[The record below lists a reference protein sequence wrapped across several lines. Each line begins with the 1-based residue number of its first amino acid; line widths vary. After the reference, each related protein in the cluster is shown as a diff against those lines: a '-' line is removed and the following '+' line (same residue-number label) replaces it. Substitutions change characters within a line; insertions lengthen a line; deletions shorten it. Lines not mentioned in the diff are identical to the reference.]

1 MRKEQEST
9 ITIAPPSRDLSNTAS
24 VESQSASVDGI
35 VPFAE
40 VRDYSKDEL
49 NKKLAFLK
57 GFEMFRVSCSFG
69 FFNIIFVNF
78 HVKLIPFF
86 LQI

>member
-9 ITIAPPSRDLSNTAS
+9 ITIAAPSRDFSHNAS

-57 GFEMFRVSCSFG
+57 GFEMFRVSCFFG
-69 FFNIIFVNF
+69 F
-78 HVKLIPFF
+78 LIYLYRFYAH
-86 LQI
+86 IGH